1 MMMVDQLKVGITGSI
16 GMGKSTIASEF
27 FKLNIPVWSAD
38 DAVHELYKKG
48 NDGYHLIKK
57 LVSEAAV
64 DGEVNRLILSN
75 AILTTPRLLQTI
87 SLAIQPMIKLER
99 LNFLKMN
106 NSQKILVFDIPLLF
120 ETSCDNWL
128 DVIITAT
135 APKSIQRKRVLSR
148 KSMTEDKFLHI
159 LASQLSNK
167 EKIEKADFVINT
179 STSFP
184 LLAKK
189 VEAIL
194 EKLQNEYF

>member
-159 LASQLSNK
+159 LAS
-167 EKIEKADFVINT
+167 
-179 STSFP
+179 
-184 LLAKK
+184 
-189 VEAIL
+189 
-194 EKLQNEYF
+194 